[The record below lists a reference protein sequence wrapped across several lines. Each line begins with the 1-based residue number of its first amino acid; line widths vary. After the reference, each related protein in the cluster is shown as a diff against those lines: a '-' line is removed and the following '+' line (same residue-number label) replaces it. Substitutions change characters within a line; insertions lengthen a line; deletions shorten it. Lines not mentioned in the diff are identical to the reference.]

1 MINKIVTITIIILM
15 LLACNQNNNEAKP
28 DIKTKD
34 TSNIYPLNVMLD
46 NQIMDLRRSPYY
58 IYKKTIVNDKVADSV
73 PFPIDS
79 LAKVVQYFKT
89 FNIDTAG
96 KKEFYTESSFKDLST
111 NSISLVYTT
120 TNPGMEVINQT
131 ILLNEETNELKN
143 AFVRIIKKN
152 TNQQIQ
158 YNFKPNK
165 SLRISTIKLND
176 GKQEIIE
183 KVIINW
189 NDTE

>member
-28 DIKTKD
+28 EIKTKD

-46 NQIMDLRRSPYY
+46 NQLMDLQRSPYY
-58 IYKKTIVNDKVADSV
+58 IYKKTIVNDKVVDSV

-89 FNIDTAG
+89 YNIDTVG

-120 TNPGMEVINQT
+120 TNPAMEVINQT

-143 AFVRIIKKN
+143 AFVRVIKKN

-165 SLRISTIKLND
+165 SLRISTIKLSD